1 MSPLVS
7 PKFLCV
13 LVCLVCCTLSL
24 ATEYPS
30 PPPVPAKFENAKELQ
45 TYLGK
50 LHNYYMIVGR
60 PR

>member
-1 MSPLVS
+1 MSTLN
-7 PKFLCV
+7 KF
-13 LVCLVCCTLSL
+13 VCIVGLLSAL
-24 ATEYPS
+24 AIIQLSATEYPS
-30 PPPVPAKFENAKELQ
+30 PPPVPAKFENAKEIQ